1 LTRFDCIQSPYN
13 LLARDIEV
21 ELLPCCASEGV
32 GVTGYHPLA
41 AGLLTGKHDP
51 TKSPASNTRFSINK
65 GYYDRYW
72 SPINFKAVADL
83 KQIADALGQSLAQF
97 SIAWILNNPLIS
109 SAIVGASSTRQLEEN
124 IEATEL
130 NLTAE
135 QIKACDQVWLT
146 LRPPRYFYGR

>member
-1 LTRFDCIQSPYN
+1 
-13 LLARDIEV
+13 V
-21 ELLPCCASEGV
+21 
-32 GVTGYHPLA
+32 YHPLA